1 MNKKTI
7 TIATLNHLIDIYA
20 RELYILDKQK
30 STEWKKQY
38 EYQLKIDRTNQ
49 VIEELKK
56 LDEYLESISLTILST
71 QVFV

>member
-30 STEWKKQY
+30 SRDSKKQY

-56 LDEYLESISLTILST
+56 L
-71 QVFV
+71 F